1 MRKSL
6 SLSRASLV
14 FFFYSFAP
22 LSCKPGA
29 TAFSLSSMSGNSRE
43 TSQSSTPQAA
53 TGNASID
60 NASQY
65 QAAQESLSQEDSS
78 DLRATSLARKDAARA
93 SLNKSITPSSDNF
106 TEATFVSTIA
116 NTQST
121 DSNSIQNSS
130 PPSNEAEQAAL
141 VAEETRKMNEN
152 FLNQIENLAAESNAL
167 KDERRKRIA
176 AFAATKNEYEAT
188 LKFVQ
193 DQQQE
198 KLQALEGENKALA
211 AKLAALETSETPSA
225 PATPDVPK
233 TPGQEEMPSPTTPS
247 VAQEEPDTQAPAF
260 AQSDEDLD
268 QSRLTLVN
276 AIRDMDPLSGDALAT
291 RYKELEAEL
300 GTKSAGRVHF
310 VSGSSQADEAEVAKI
325 EKLATTSA
333 TNSQFLIVGFAD
345 RSGSA
350 AGNRRLSSKRAKFVA
365 EQLGQKVGNSRVQAI
380 YIGQT
385 ARFGPSAE
393 NRVVEIWQIPG
404 TPPKQ

>member
-1 MRKSL
+1 
-6 SLSRASLV
+6 
-14 FFFYSFAP
+14 
-22 LSCKPGA
+22 
-29 TAFSLSSMSGNSRE
+29 
-43 TSQSSTPQAA
+43 
-53 TGNASID
+53 
-60 NASQY
+60 
-65 QAAQESLSQEDSS
+65 
-78 DLRATSLARKDAARA
+78 
-93 SLNKSITPSSDNF
+93 
-106 TEATFVSTIA
+106 
-116 NTQST
+116 
-121 DSNSIQNSS
+121 
-130 PPSNEAEQAAL
+130 
-141 VAEETRKMNEN
+141 MNEN

-393 NRVVEIWQIPG
+393 NRVVEIWQIPS